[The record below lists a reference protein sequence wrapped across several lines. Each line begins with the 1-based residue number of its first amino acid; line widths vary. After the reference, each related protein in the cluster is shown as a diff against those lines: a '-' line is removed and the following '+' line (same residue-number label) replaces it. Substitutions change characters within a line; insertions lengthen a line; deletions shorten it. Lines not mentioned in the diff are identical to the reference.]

1 MVVRAMIR
9 RKPRA
14 TILTIFALALVNK
27 HGVLDYVGVARPACH
42 QAIRSPTALHA
53 EPAQDISR
61 TVAVAGATGRTGR
74 LVIAELLRSG
84 YASEVVALVRNVTKA
99 AEVLDADD
107 SRIRVVACN
116 LEDKTAAQDVWA
128 DAEAVIWCLEG
139 QTGLGTLAAAFP
151 AAPQH
156 DEGQPRMVMC
166 SSAAVTR
173 PTWSRTKQERF
184 PGCADIPIV
193 RLNPNDILGNKRLA
207 EDVLRSAGM
216 PYTIVRP
223 TGLNDNWPAGRP
235 LLSQGDFAVGRIS
248 RVDLASVLVALLKEP
263 AATGKTFEVTS
274 VAGYPKPRSGYG
286 QVLAGFNSDTSSTT
300 SSVWRRLKQKFWPAS
315 RAEGADAATY
325 SVLQQLLP
333 GEEQDSAGLAMG
345 QTYEQYDKKEEGRLG
360 PRGGERVPKT
370 ITN

>member
-1 MVVRAMIR
+1 MASRAMMR
-9 RKPRA
+9 WKPKA
-14 TILTIFALALVNK
+14 TIFALVCLALVTK
-27 HGVLDYVGVARPACH
+27 HGILDYVGVARPACH
-42 QAIRSPTALHA
+42 QAIQSPTALHA
-53 EPAQDISR
+53 EAAEDILR
-61 TVAVAGATGRTGR
+61 TVAVAGATGKTGR
-74 LVIAELLRSG
+74 LVVAELLRSG
-84 YASEVVALVRNVTKA
+84 YASEVLAIVRNVTKA

-107 SRIRVVACN
+107 SRIRVVSCN
-116 LEDKTAAQDVWA
+116 LEDKAAAQDVWA

-139 QTGLGTLAAAFP
+139 QTALGTLAAAFP
-151 AAPQH
+151 AAQQQ

-207 EDVLRSAGM
+207 ENVLRSAGM

-223 TGLNDNWPAGRP
+223 TGLNDKWPPGRP

-248 RVDLASVLVALLKEP
+248 RADLASVLVALLQEP
-263 AATGKTFEVTS
+263 VATGKTFEVTS
-274 VAGYPKPRSGYG
+274 VAGYPKPRNGYG
-286 QVLAGFNSDTSSTT
+286 QVLAGFDSDTSSTK
-300 SSVWRRLKQKFWPAS
+300 SSVWRRLAQKFWPAS
-315 RAEGADAATY
+315 RVEGADAATY

-345 QTYEQYDKKEEGRLG
+345 QTYEQYDQKEEGRLG
-360 PRGGERVPKT
+360 PRGGERVPT
-370 ITN
+370 TSTN